1 MVDVCDL
8 IRNKEIAEFGRK
20 NWNLNANDKLGILL
34 SSYVPIDVRYK
45 YLKDFLDEYG
55 NDKII
60 GGVTKL
66 CERMYR
72 EFISRLNSS
81 EENLYSLYII
91 YSNEKDTIGGYRTY
105 SDEVHCGYYSS
116 MKEVYDHII
125 NNYNEKHLFRLDIFD
140 KESHEPLYL
149 AYIGYFPES
158 CKWEIFKL
166 DDNDG
171 IEYNIMSEFSHKLI
185 YKSGDRITIQFPNN
199 NVSIKT
205 NIFYN
210 SKHDYCLLLDDDD
223 SIEFSPKD
231 SFDCPGYGCYFDDTY
246 PYSILD
252 FIK

>member
-20 NWNLNANDKLGILL
+20 NWNLNANEKLGIIL

-45 YLKDFLDEYG
+45 YLKDFLDEYS
-55 NDKII
+55 NDSIS
-60 GGVTKL
+60 GVTRI
-66 CERMYR
+66 CERLYR

-81 EENLYSLYII
+81 EENLYSLSII
-91 YSNEKDTIGGYRTY
+91 YSNGENTINGYRTY
-105 SDEVHCGYYSS
+105 DDEVHCGYFSS

-125 NNYNEKHLFRLDIFD
+125 NNYNEKYLFELDILD
-140 KESHEPLYL
+140 KENREPLYL

-166 DDNDG
+166 YDNEG
-171 IEYNIMSEFSHKLI
+171 IEDNIMLKFSHKLI

-199 NVSIKT
+199 NIPIET

-210 SKHDYCLLLDDDD
+210 SKHDYCLLLDDGE
-223 SIEFSPKD
+223 SIDFTPED
-231 SFDCPGYGCYFDDTY
+231 YFDCPGYGCYFDNTS

-252 FIK
+252 FII